1 MCHAKRAG
9 ILMVVLSAIA
19 SANGSAR
26 VGAWA
31 ETPIAPSTNTLNM
44 IGASD
49 DGEVWVTA
57 QDADQLKI
65 LLGMGGVE
73 TVALPAGSQP
83 HTITFSPDG
92 SYAYVANLGNGDLIV
107 VRSEDRQIVATLD
120 LGATFTHH
128 AKASPNGSIVLS
140 ANPVTGILTKIA
152 ADEESETW
160 TPVASL
166 DVLAATGQGPVCVTY
181 RADGARAYISL
192 FGSAGGIASVDVA
205 TMTVLARWPTIG
217 SVSGCGTA
225 NSNDGRTIFFDSS
238 GGTGHF
244 YRLDTAT
251 DTLTEDTTFGPIGM
265 NLHGLVTTANEKY
278 VYIAAI
284 GTDEVKV
291 LDLNGSHVSTIS
303 LDVRPG
309 IRDAPEDMARR
320 GSNVYVTV
328 RFAGQVARIKT
339 QSGTVEYIDLVPPS
353 TPSNT
358 SYPVHGIA
366 VRP

>member
-1 MCHAKRAG
+1 MCYAKRVA
-9 ILMVVLSAIA
+9 ILMVVISAIA
-19 SANGSAR
+19 WASGPAR

-31 ETPIAPSTNTLNM
+31 KTTVASSTNTLNAM
-44 IGASD
+44 GPSD

-65 LLGMGGVE
+65 VLGLGGVE

-107 VRSEDRQIVATLD
+107 VRSEDREIVASVD
-120 LGATFTHH
+120 LGSTFTHH

-152 ADEESETW
+152 ADEELETW

-166 DVLAATGQGPVCVTY
+166 DLLAATGRGPVCVAY

-192 FGSAGGIASVDVA
+192 FGSAGGIAIVDVA
-205 TMTVLARWPTIG
+205 TMTVLGTRPTIG

-225 NSNDGRTIFFDSS
+225 NSNDGRTIFLDSS

-244 YRLDTAT
+244 YRLDTWT
-251 DTLTEDTTFGPIGM
+251 DTLYEDTSFGPIGM
-265 NLHGLVTTANEKY
+265 NLHGLVTTPNEKY

-291 LDLNGSHVSTIS
+291 LDLNGSQVSTIS

-320 GSNVYVTV
+320 GSNIYVTV
-328 RFAGQVARIKT
+328 RFAGQLARIKAQT
-339 QSGTVEYIDLVPPS
+339 GAVDYINLAPAAA
-353 TPSNT
+353 TG
-358 SYPVHGIA
+358 YPIHGIA

>member
-1 MCHAKRAG
+1 MCYAKRVA
-9 ILMVVLSAIA
+9 ILMVVLSAVA
-19 SANGSAR
+19 SAGGPPR

-31 ETPIAPSTNTLNM
+31 EPTVASSANTLNA
-44 IGASD
+44 IGTSD

-57 QDADQLKI
+57 QDADELKI
-65 LLGMGGVE
+65 LLGMGSVE
-73 TVALPAGSQP
+73 TVALPVGSQP

-128 AKASPNGSIVLS
+128 AKATPNGSVVLS

-166 DVLAATGQGPVCVTY
+166 DVFAVTGQGPVCVTY

-192 FGSAGGIASVDVA
+192 FGSAGGIAIVDVE
-205 TMTVLARWPTIG
+205 TMTVLDTRPTVG

-225 NSNDGRTIFFDSS
+225 NSNDGRTIFLDSS

-244 YRLDTAT
+244 YRLDTTT
-251 DTLTEDTTFGPIGM
+251 DTLTEDTGFGPIGM
-265 NLHGLVTTANEKY
+265 NLHGLVTTPNEKY
-278 VYIAAI
+278 AYIAAI

-291 LDLNGSHVSTIS
+291 LDLNGTQVRTIS

-320 GSNVYVTV
+320 GSNIYVTV

-339 QSGTVEYIDLVPPS
+339 QTGTVEYINLVPPV

-358 SYPVHGIA
+358 RYPVHGIA